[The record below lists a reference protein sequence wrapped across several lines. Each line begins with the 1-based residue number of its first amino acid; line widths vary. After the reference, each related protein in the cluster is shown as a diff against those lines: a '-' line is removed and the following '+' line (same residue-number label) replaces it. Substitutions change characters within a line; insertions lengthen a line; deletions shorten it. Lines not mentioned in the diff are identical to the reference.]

1 MQLKP
6 QDKTKKKRQMKMSIS
21 AQERVKRDQ
30 RILAL
35 YEANVERYEYRY
47 DLYRFIAKRVK
58 KSQMTVMRVLRKN
71 GHIRVRNGNINKT
84 Y

>member
-1 MQLKP
+1 
-6 QDKTKKKRQMKMSIS
+6 MKMSIS
-21 AQERVKRDQ
+21 TQERIKRDQ

-35 YEANVERYEYRY
+35 YEANVERYERRY
-47 DLYRFIAKRVK
+47 DLYSYIAKRVK

-71 GHIRVRNGNINKT
+71 GYIKPRNGSIEKT

>member
-1 MQLKP
+1 MQRKP
-6 QDKTKKKRQMKMSIS
+6 QGQKTKKMKMSIS
-21 AQERVKRDQ
+21 AQERKKRDQ

-71 GHIRVRNGNINKT
+71 GHIRVRNGNIEKT